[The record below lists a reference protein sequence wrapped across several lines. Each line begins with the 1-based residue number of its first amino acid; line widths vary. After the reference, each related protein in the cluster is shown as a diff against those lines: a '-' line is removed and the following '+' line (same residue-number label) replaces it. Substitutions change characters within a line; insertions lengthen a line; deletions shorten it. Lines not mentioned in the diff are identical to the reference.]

1 MTPFAYF
8 VTGTDTGVGKT
19 WITASL
25 AAFWYRQGYDV
36 GVMKPIE
43 TGVKGPMWPDDA
55 KALMQASHSA
65 DAQEFVVPY
74 TFEPPVSPWA
84 ATLMTGKRVDWNHL
98 IETARAVIARHQVT
112 LIEGAG
118 GIAVPIDADHNMIHI
133 AQELDIPVILVAR
146 TALGTINHTVLSVE
160 YAKTHRVKILGI
172 IMNAVNEVPEDVSTT
187 LNPSLIESLTGIPVW
202 SVVPFQPVNDDAPE
216 NYLTTLW
223 EQTGQR
229 IAWHPLQGGKMT

>member
-25 AAFWYRQGYDV
+25 ATFWYRQGYDV

-43 TGVKGPMWPDDA
+43 TGVKGPSWPDDA
-55 KALMQASHSA
+55 KALVQASHSA

-84 ATLMTGKRVDWNHL
+84 ATLMTGKRIDWNHL
-98 IETARAVIARHQVT
+98 IETARAVIGRHQVT

-118 GIAVPIDADHNMIHI
+118 GIAVPIDADHSMIHI
-133 AQELDIPVILVAR
+133 AQELEIPVILVAR
-146 TALGTINHTVLSVE
+146 TGLGTINHTILSVE
-160 YAKTHRVKILGI
+160 YAKAHGVKVLGI
-172 IMNAVNEVPEDVSTT
+172 IMNAVNELPEDVSIT

-202 SVVPFQPVNDDAPE
+202 AVVPFHSDIDDASE
-216 NYLTTLW
+216 GHLTTLW
-223 EQTGQR
+223 EQTGQH
-229 IAWHPLQGGKMT
+229 IAWHPLQDSKM